1 MMAGLPVID
10 AVIIVTYLAALT
22 TVGLYFS
29 RRQTNLDD
37 FFRARQSMAW
47 LPVGLSLMAA
57 LNSGIDYLM
66 QPASTIRYGLILLV
80 GTSSWLFLY
89 PWVSLV
95 TLPFYRR
102 LRVFTAYEFLEARFD
117 ARVRVLAAA
126 IFIVWR
132 LGWMAT
138 AIYVPCLAIDAATN
152 GRADLTTMIL
162 VLGAL
167 VTLYTMLGGIQ
178 AVIWNDVIQFC
189 IMFAGLAA
197 TVWISLTHVPGGL
210 AEIWTAASQA
220 GKTSLATPL
229 ILPAGARLVDRIRVF
244 FEQPINV
251 TSILCAIVFGRMA
264 GYTSDQVMVQRFQTT
279 RSLDDSR
286 RAFVINAAGD
296 ALWMFGLSFVGLAL
310 LAYFNHHPLPA
321 DLAPDKILPYFM
333 TQAFQSGAVGLVI
346 AAILAASLS
355 SIDSAINS
363 CTSVVVIDVYHRFV
377 RPRDAALADDRHQ
390 VTVSRVATVLFG
402 TIGTLLA
409 TNVSRIGT
417 LLEIANK
424 LVNAFSGPLFGIYV
438 LAMFSRRATGSPTL
452 VAGIVGTF
460 TSHVVAYRTSIGF
473 MWPSTF
479 GLAATV
485 VIGWTLSRL
494 LAARPTE
501 DAIRLTWWHV
511 MQREDEAVGS

>member
-1 MMAGLPVID
+1 
-10 AVIIVTYLAALT
+10 
-22 TVGLYFS
+22 
-29 RRQTNLDD
+29 
-37 FFRARQSMAW
+37 
-47 LPVGLSLMAA
+47 
-57 LNSGIDYLM
+57 
-66 QPASTIRYGLILLV
+66 
-80 GTSSWLFLY
+80 
-89 PWVSLV
+89 
-95 TLPFYRR
+95 
-102 LRVFTAYEFLEARFD
+102 
-117 ARVRVLAAA
+117 
-126 IFIVWR
+126 
-132 LGWMAT
+132 MAT

-229 ILPAGARLVDRIRVF
+229 MLPEGARLVDRIRVF

-251 TSILCAIVFGRMA
+251 TAILCAIVFGRMA

-321 DLAPDKILPYFM
+321 DLAPDRILPYFM

-377 RPRDAALADDRHQ
+377 RPRDAASADDRHQ

-460 TSHVVAYRTSIGF
+460 TSYVVAYRTSIGF